1 MADFFSNN
9 IIGVFFFYGLAFYS
23 MGLAVLLEISHS
35 TELDF
40 ADALK
45 PLAFFGLI
53 HGTHEWFEMG
63 LLIQTHMTG
72 KVEADWVYYLRL
84 ALLGASFMMLIA
96 FGGRL
101 ILGPGHKR
109 LYYSMLAVVAA
120 LWAFG
125 LVLILDTPVPT
136 RAQLISADVYTRYA
150 LAIPG
155 AALTAWGL
163 VLQGREFTR
172 SGMKRFGIDLF
183 IAAAAFALY
192 GGIGQLFVSPSALF
206 PSTYL
211 NSEAFLRWLGFP
223 IQGFRALMAIISAIF
238 ITHSLRAFDIENR
251 QRIKQL
257 SDAQVAEQKRVQ
269 AMRAELLHR
278 TVDAQEK
285 ERQRIARELHDE
297 TGQTL
302 TALGLGLSGLVQTIP
317 GNPQRAVE
325 QAHQLQK
332 VASDGITDLQRMVS
346 GLHPPQLDELGLVP
360 ALRWYAQEIQKYNP
374 LKIEISGSFKDDSV
388 EAETR
393 LAIFR
398 IVQEAITNVLRHA
411 QASQVYIQFEA
422 SNGNAK
428 VLVQDNG
435 RGFDVDAV
443 LAGYEFNCLGVLGMI
458 ERANLIGG
466 NCQVLSTPGQGTT
479 VEVIFQYAEN
489 SQTQD

>member
-9 IIGVFFFYGLAFYS
+9 LITVFFFYGLAFYS

-45 PLAFFGLI
+45 PLAFFGII
-53 HGTHEWFEMG
+53 HGSHEWFEMG
-63 LLIQTHMTG
+63 LIIHTSLTG
-72 KVEADWVYYLRL
+72 KIEADWVYYLRL

-101 ILGPGHKR
+101 ILGPGQKR
-109 LYYSMLAVVAA
+109 LYYSMLAVVMI
-120 LWAFG
+120 LWAAG

-136 RAQLISADVYTRYA
+136 RSQLISADVYTRYA

-163 VLQGREFTR
+163 VLQGMEFTR

-192 GGIGQLFVSPSALF
+192 GGIGQLFVSPSSIF

-223 IQGFRALMAIISAIF
+223 IQGFRALMAIVSAIF
-238 ITHSLRAFDIENR
+238 ITHSLRAFDTENR
-251 QRIKQL
+251 QRMQQL
-257 SDAQVAEQKRVQ
+257 SDAQIAEQKRVQ

-278 TVDAQEK
+278 TVDAQEM

-302 TALGLGLSGLVQTIP
+302 TALGLGLSGLAQTIP
-317 GNPQRAVE
+317 ANPQRAVE

-332 VASDGITDLQRMVS
+332 VASDGLTDLQRMVS
-346 GLHPPQLDELGLVP
+346 GLHPPQLDELGLIP
-360 ALRWYAQEIQKYNP
+360 ALRWYAREIQKFDP
-374 LKIEISGSFKDDSV
+374 LEIEITGVFRDEAV
-388 EAETR
+388 EPETR

-411 QASQVYIQFEA
+411 QATQILIQFEE
-422 SNGNAK
+422 SNGSGK
-428 VLVQDNG
+428 IFVKDNG
-435 RGFDVDAV
+435 KGFDVDAV
-443 LAGYEFNCLGVLGMI
+443 LVGYEFNCLGVLGMI

-466 NCQVLSTPGQGTT
+466 KCQLHSSAGQGTT
-479 VEVIFQYAEN
+479 IEVYFLYAKD
-489 SQTQD
+489 SQIQN